1 MAISNTRTYLL
12 KPDLAHSG
20 VVALT
25 QTVANNASA
34 DYTVA
39 DLVALINTAIT
50 TQYDN
55 VSSATVDGNTNG
67 TIGLATSIQH

>member
-1 MAISNTRTYLL
+1 MPISNERNYLL

-25 QTVANNASA
+25 QSVANAASS

-39 DLVALINTAIT
+39 DLVQLINTAIT
-50 TQYDN
+50 TKYNN
-55 VSSATVDGNTNG
+55 VSNATVGGKTTG
-67 TIGLATSIQH
+67 TIGLATSKQN